1 MLPKRGLTA
10 FSYAA
15 VKRDMPTEMANIE
28 RDALAFIH
36 VVGLVSAVDMLLEP
50 EIVLGLGRV
59 SEIRSQCPIMFFWRK
74 DNIRP
79 DPMPVKFAIR
89 AEKFWRYTVLDGT
102 M

>member
-59 SEIRSQCPIMFFWRK
+59 SEIRSHVFLAQRQHTS
-74 DNIRP
+74 RP
-79 DPMPVKFAIR
+79 DAGEICHQGR
-89 AEKFWRYTVLDGT
+89 EVLEIYSTRWYDVD
-102 M
+102 